1 MPQNGNI
8 APGWTEARPTPKQ
21 AAMTDTDP
29 DILAR
34 RTLRNHRM
42 FATGLLILMAVVTLG
57 TYLMPPD
64 WWSGLLQAAAKA
76 GFIGGIADWFAVTAL
91 FRHPLGIPIPHTAI
105 IPNQRGRLGQA
116 LGRFVANH
124 VFTGEEVS
132 NVLARLDLPGIVHR
146 FLSDPAAAH
155 PAAVALSGMLPRMLA
170 SVEDGRARRV
180 LARVVP
186 RIVGGPA
193 AGQVVAR
200 ALHSLVDGGRHQE
213 VFGFIL
219 SQLKT
224 ALAAREDALRT
235 AIEERV
241 REQGGRLVGWA
252 LGASIARRVLGVVNS
267 ELDKMSPDGSELRLA
282 FDEWVRREITRM
294 ETEPER
300 AAEVGAAIRRMVAH
314 ETIQAWMWDIWARI
328 RVGLEADITK
338 PNGRVVA
345 YVEGAL
351 GNLGTILEADPGARA
366 RLQTAAEGIIRSL
379 LPSAQIRIA
388 EFIGQVVANW
398 DTDTIVDRLE
408 LRVGR
413 DLQYIRMNGTIVGF
427 LIGGLLYAVLDTL
440 FVHTTF
446 P

>member
-1 MPQNGNI
+1 MN
-8 APGWTEARPTPKQ
+8 
-21 AAMTDTDP
+21 DP
-29 DILAR
+29 DPDAIAR
-34 RTLRNHRM
+34 RTLRNHRL
-42 FATGLLILMAVVTLG
+42 FATGLLVLMAAVTIA
-57 TYLMPPD
+57 TYYLPPG
-64 WWSGLLQAAAKA
+64 WWGGLLQAAAKA

-105 IPNQRGRLGQA
+105 IPNQRGRLGAA

-124 VFTGEEVS
+124 VFTSEEVS
-132 NVLARLDLPGIVHR
+132 HVLVRLDLPSIVHR
-146 FLSDPAAAH
+146 FLADPAAAR
-155 PAAVALSGMLPRMLA
+155 PAAVALSSMLPKLLA
-170 SVEDGRARRV
+170 TVEDGRARRV

-193 AGQVVAR
+193 SGHVVAR
-200 ALHSLVDGGRHQE
+200 ALHNLVDGGRHQE

-219 SQLKT
+219 GQLKT
-224 ALAAREDALRT
+224 VLASREDVLRT

-252 LGASIARRVLGVVNS
+252 LGASIARRVLGLINS

-282 FDEWVRREITRM
+282 FDEWIRREINRM

-300 AAEVGAAIRRMVAH
+300 AAEVGVAIRRVVAH

-328 RVGLEADITK
+328 RIGLEADITK

-345 YVEGAL
+345 YVEDAL
-351 GNLGTILEADPGARA
+351 GNLGTILEADPAARA
-366 RLQTAAEGIIRSL
+366 RLQVAAEGIIRSL
-379 LPSAQIRIA
+379 LPGAQIRIA

-398 DTDTIVDRLE
+398 DTETIVDRLE

-427 LIGGLLYAVLDTL
+427 LIGGLLYAVLDTM
-440 FVHTTF
+440 FMHTHF
-446 P
+446 

>member
-1 MPQNGNI
+1 M
-8 APGWTEARPTPKQ
+8 TEP
-21 AAMTDTDP
+21 DP

-34 RTLRNHRM
+34 RTLRHHRL
-42 FATGLLILMAVVTLG
+42 FATGLLALMAALTLA
-57 TYLMPPD
+57 TYFVPSG
-64 WWSGLLQAAAKA
+64 WWEGLLQAAAKA

-105 IPNQRGRLGQA
+105 IPNQRYRLGQA
-116 LGRFVANH
+116 LGRFVATH
-124 VFTGEEVS
+124 VFTNTEVS
-132 NVLARLDLPGIVHR
+132 NVLARLDLPSIVHR
-146 FLSDPAAAH
+146 FLADPAAAH
-155 PAAVALSGMLPRMLA
+155 PAAVALSGMLPKLL
-170 SVEDGRARRV
+170 STVEDGRARRI

-186 RIVGGPA
+186 RIVGGSA

-219 SQLKT
+219 GQMKT
-224 ALAAREDALRT
+224 LLASREDALRS

-252 LGASIARRVLGVVNS
+252 LGASIARRVLAQINA
-267 ELDKMSPDGSELRLA
+267 ELDKMSPDGSELRAA
-282 FDEWVRREITRM
+282 FDEWVRREIDRM

-300 AAEVGAAIRRMVAH
+300 AAEVGAAIRRVVAH

-328 RVGLEADITK
+328 RVGVEADIGK

-345 YVEGAL
+345 YVEGVL
-351 GNLGTILEADPGARA
+351 GNLGAILEADPAARVRRQGAA
-366 RLQTAAEGIIRSL
+366 GGNIRSL
-379 LPSAQIRIA
+379 LPNAQVRIA

-398 DTDTIVDRLE
+398 DTATLVDRLE
-408 LRVGR
+408 LRVGK
-413 DLQYIRMNGTIVGF
+413 DLQYIRVNGTIVGF

-440 FVHTTF
+440 FTKTNF
-446 P
+446 